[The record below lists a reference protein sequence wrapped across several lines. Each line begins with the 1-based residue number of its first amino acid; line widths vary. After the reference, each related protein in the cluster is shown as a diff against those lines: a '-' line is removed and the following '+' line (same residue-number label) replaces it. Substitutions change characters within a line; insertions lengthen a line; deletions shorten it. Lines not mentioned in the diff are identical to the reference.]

1 MAQVETIVFD
11 KTGTLTAG
19 AAEGVTFRGNEEG
32 RMQNAERGQSRLISQ
47 SLLTSAATGG
57 GLSMVEEGW
66 VCAVARHSTHPQA
79 VRIAQ
84 SLAGAATAGAVE
96 GFAETPGAGIAGR
109 VQGHDVR
116 LGSRAWLESWGV
128 PIGEQ
133 AAFPSPPLEE
143 RGRERRSSLSV
154 STPDIVVRQPARISP
169 GATASK
175 KVEGLLSPTLSTKG
189 GEGEPLAR
197 CSRSPDE
204 YVSQSLEEGSVVCLA
219 IDGKLRGAFVLAN
232 AVRPETEELLRGLG
246 GRYNLALLS
255 GDNEKERERFR
266 SLFGKEA
273 DLHFNQSPLDKLG
286 FIRRLQESGQ
296 TVMMVG
302 DGLNDAG
309 ALKQSD
315 VGVAVVEKVG
325 AFSPASDVI
334 LAASQVPR
342 LSRILDLAHRATQI
356 VRLSF
361 GISFLYNALGI
372 SIAAAGVLSP
382 VICAILMPLSSV
394 SVVLFA
400 CGATRMAAQRAGLT
414 K

>member
-1 MAQVETIVFD
+1 
-11 KTGTLTAG
+11 
-19 AAEGVTFRGNEEG
+19 
-32 RMQNAERGQSRLISQ
+32 
-47 SLLTSAATGG
+47 
-57 GLSMVEEGW
+57 
-66 VCAVARHSTHPQA
+66 
-79 VRIAQ
+79 
-84 SLAGAATAGAVE
+84 
-96 GFAETPGAGIAGR
+96 
-109 VQGHDVR
+109 
-116 LGSRAWLESWGV
+116 
-128 PIGEQ
+128 
-133 AAFPSPPLEE
+133 
-143 RGRERRSSLSV
+143 
-154 STPDIVVRQPARISP
+154 
-169 GATASK
+169 
-175 KVEGLLSPTLSTKG
+175 
-189 GEGEPLAR
+189 
-197 CSRSPDE
+197 
-204 YVSQSLEEGSVVCLA
+204 VVCLA
-219 IDGKLRGAFVLAN
+219 IDGKPRGTFVLAN
-232 AVRPETEELLRGLG
+232 SVRPETDELLRGLG
-246 GRYNLALLS
+246 ERYNLALLS

-266 SLFGKEA
+266 SLFGKDA

-286 FIRRLQESGQ
+286 FISRLQESGE

-342 LSRILDLAHRATQI
+342 LSRILDLARRATQI

-372 SIAAAGVLSP
+372 GIAAAGVLSP

-400 CGATRMAAQRAGLT
+400 CGTTRLAAKRAGLI

>member
-1 MAQVETIVFD
+1 MAT
-11 KTGTLTAG
+11 
-19 AAEGVTFRGNEEG
+19 
-32 RMQNAERGQSRLISQ
+32 
-47 SLLTSAATGG
+47 
-57 GLSMVEEGW
+57 
-66 VCAVARHSTHPQA
+66 
-79 VRIAQ
+79 
-84 SLAGAATAGAVE
+84 
-96 GFAETPGAGIAGR
+96 
-109 VQGHDVR
+109 
-116 LGSRAWLESWGV
+116 
-128 PIGEQ
+128 
-133 AAFPSPPLEE
+133 
-143 RGRERRSSLSV
+143 
-154 STPDIVVRQPARISP
+154 
-169 GATASK
+169 
-175 KVEGLLSPTLSTKG
+175 GLLSPALSSKG

-246 GRYNLALLS
+246 GRYHLALLS

-266 SLFGKEA
+266 SLFGKDA

-372 SIAAAGVLSP
+372 SIAAAGILSP

-400 CGATRMAAQRAGLT
+400 CSATHLAARRAGLT